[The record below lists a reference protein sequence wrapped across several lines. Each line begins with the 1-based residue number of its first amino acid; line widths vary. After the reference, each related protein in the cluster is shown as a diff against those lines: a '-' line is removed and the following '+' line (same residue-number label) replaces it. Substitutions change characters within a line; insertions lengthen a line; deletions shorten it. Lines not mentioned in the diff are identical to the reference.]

1 MRTPFRY
8 AVTAVALAAC
18 TGAALLARQSA
29 PRSAPVAPAAST
41 KSTAPGQGP
50 MPPLNMTGYALAR
63 PAGITRTVYEFVA
76 RHPEVSRYVPCF
88 CGCEHD
94 GHRSN
99 ESCFVAARDT
109 SGNVTQ
115 WDTHGFGCAVCVD
128 VARETMQLYNS
139 GADVQSIRSAIEK
152 KWAPQYPSKTPTP
165 MPPAKKK

>member
-1 MRTPFRY
+1 MRTPIRY
-8 AVTAVALAAC
+8 AVAALALAAC
-18 TGAALLARQSA
+18 TGAALLARQSTPRPAVPA
-29 PRSAPVAPAAST
+29 PTMS
-41 KSTAPGQGP
+41 KSTAPGQGTL
-50 MPPLNMTGYALAR
+50 PPLNMTGYALAR
-63 PAGITRTVYEFVA
+63 PEGITRTVYEFVA

-99 ESCFVAARDT
+99 ESCFVAARDAG
-109 SGNVTQ
+109 GNVTR

-139 GADVQSIRSAIEK
+139 GADVQSIRTAIER
-152 KWAPQYPSKTPTP
+152 KWTPQYSSKTPTP